1 MVVMGEP
8 GNQESPIDKAS
19 LLLKPVLRVSWKII
33 LIIVIVVIIISI
45 KPALRV
51 RCELNVFPS

>member
-1 MVVMGEP
+1 MGEP

-51 RCELNVFPS
+51 RCELNAFPS